1 MQQVSSAI
9 EPYIDRSYYNEAL
22 QTLRAE
28 NGKGELI
35 GRRNPYTGKII
46 LSDADADSYL
56 QQQALS
62 VTYKAAAERALAGQR
77 GAYEGQISVYQEQIT
92 ALKKQHRRPALAILL
107 IVAAFFIGTRFSS
120 GSVPDRSIS
129 SSQSNATTY
138 TQPTKAPGAAVLVT
152 AKPTSKPIAK
162 PSTKPTAKPTVKP
175 NPTATPKP
183 KAAAYKTTPVSWVEL
198 TRTVYVSRNGKIHL
212 RDNCSGMKYST
223 VMTYEEACEKG
234 YVHCKKC
241 F

>member
-22 QTLRAE
+22 QSLQAE
-28 NGKGELI
+28 NSKGQLI

-62 VTYKAAAERALAGQR
+62 VTYKNAADRALAGQR
-77 GAYEGQISVYQEQIT
+77 GMYEGQISVYQEQIA
-92 ALKKQHRRPALAILL
+92 ALQKQRKRPLLMILL
-107 IVAAFFIGTRFSS
+107 VVASFFIGARF
-120 GSVPDRSIS
+120 GFGTVPDRSLS
-129 SSQSNATTY
+129 STRSNTTTY
-138 TQPTKAPGAAVLVT
+138 TQPSKAPSSAT
-152 AKPTSKPIAK
+152 FTT
-162 PSTKPTAKPTVKP
+162 TKPTAKPTTKP
-175 NPTATPKP
+175 TAKPTATPKP
-183 KAAAYKTTPVSWVEL
+183 KTATYKTTPVSWVEL

-212 RDNCSGMKYST
+212 RKNCSGMKYYT
-223 VMTYEEACEKG
+223 AMTYGEACEDG

>member
-22 QTLRAE
+22 QSLRAE
-28 NGKGELI
+28 NSKGQLI

-62 VTYKAAAERALAGQR
+62 VTYKNAADRALAGQR
-77 GAYEGQISVYQEQIT
+77 GMYEGQISVYQEQIA
-92 ALKKQHRRPALAILL
+92 ALQKQRKRPLLMILL
-107 IVAAFFIGTRFSS
+107 VVASFFIGARF
-120 GSVPDRSIS
+120 GFGTVPDQDLS
-129 SSQSNATTY
+129 SSQINRTTY
-138 TQPTKAPGAAVLVT
+138 VQPTKSPTQSSLATANPIIKPGAA
-152 AKPTSKPIAK
+152 AKLQ
-162 PSTKPTAKPTVKP
+162 
-175 NPTATPKP
+175 PTATPKP
-183 KAAAYKTTPVSWVEL
+183 KTATYKTTPVSWVEL

-212 RDNCSGMKYST
+212 RDNCSGMIHST
-223 VMTYEEACEKG
+223 AMSYGEACEKG
-234 YVHCKKC
+234 YDHCQKC